1 MGDQGEV
8 EGEDEGKGER
18 EEREGE
24 GDEEDE
30 EDMGDEGN
38 EERWEKE
45 AQCPGP
51 EHLTWRE
58 A

>member
-1 MGDQGEV
+1 M